1 MVELWQIIE
10 YAKNGTQN
18 ESGAS
23 DIHLVYGLPP
33 RMRRDG
39 SLVSMPGVAPLGDD
53 ECVAYATDLI
63 GEEKFLEL
71 QQAKGGEVDLS
82 KSYAG
87 TRVRGN
93 VFYQQGHLS
102 CSIRL
107 LRDEIPQIESLGL
120 PPIVSTF
127 ANLKRGIVLV
137 TGVTGSGK
145 STTLASILQRINE
158 SRNDHIITLEDPI
171 EYVYKPKKCVI
182 NQRAIGEDTQDYK
195 KALRAVLREDPD
207 VVLIGE
213 MRDNETIE
221 IALTA
226 AETGHLVFATVHTAS
241 AADTVDR
248 IVEAFPSDKQKQVRM
263 QLSQTLQAVLSQQ
276 LLPLKNGI
284 GRVCACEVMIVDH
297 AIRNLIREGKTPQI
311 ENAIATSA
319 EKGGITMDNTLK
331 FLATSGVIAPEVAIK
346 SARNPAEFAAQ
357 FGSKLQD
364 I

>member
-1 MVELWQIIE
+1 MVQLWEIIE
-10 YAKNGTQN
+10 YATSAVNVSN
-18 ESGAS
+18 AS
-23 DIHLVYGLPP
+23 DIHLVYGMPP

-39 SLVSMPGVAPLGDD
+39 HLVSMPGVAPLGDE
-53 ECVAYATDLI
+53 ECIAYAIDLI
-63 GEEKFLEL
+63 GEEKYL
-71 QQAKGGEVDLS
+71 QLLQAKGGEVDLS
-82 KSYAG
+82 KSYNG

-93 VFYQQGHLS
+93 VFFQQGHLS
-102 CSIRL
+102 CAIRL
-107 LRDEIPQIESLGL
+107 LRDEIPEIESLGL
-120 PPIVSTF
+120 PSIVSTF
-127 ANLKRGIVLV
+127 STLKRGIVLV

-145 STTLASILQRINE
+145 STTLASILQRINDT
-158 SRNDHIITLEDPI
+158 RNDHIITLEDPI

-182 NQRAIGEDTQDYK
+182 NQREIGKDTQDYM

-276 LLPLKNGI
+276 LLPLKSGI

-331 FLATSGVIAPEVAIK
+331 FLALNGIIAPEVAIK
-346 SARNPAEFAAQ
+346 SARNPAEFSST
-357 FGSKLQD
+357 FGNKLM
-364 I
+364 